1 MARASLGEIFR
12 CFITV
17 YKVLKPKN
25 VEITRERCTRTVS
38 GDNGGTSGDAHDA
51 VHEHAATRCKCT
63 VNEIA
68 CGRKIVDYVVV
79 FSVLN
84 RDYKVVLV
92 ATRQVR
98 AYRNKVCDR
107 RMLVDGFC
115 TRKAK
120 KNFSRV
126 SRGLRDRSAPR
137 YIQLSLENGVNA
149 WYSYTSRLRGVTKG
163 RH

>member
-1 MARASLGEIFR
+1 MANHLRRAMMARASLGEIFR

-17 YKVLKPKN
+17 YKVLKPKI
-25 VEITRERCTRTVS
+25 VEITRERRTRTVS

-68 CGRKIVDYVVV
+68 CGRKIVDYGVV

-84 RDYKVVLV
+84 RYYKVVLV

-98 AYRNKVCDR
+98 AYRNKVCDQR
-107 RMLVDGFC
+107 LLVYNFC
-115 TRKAK
+115 TRKTMRK
-120 KNFSRV
+120 FSRT
-126 SRGLRDRSAPR
+126 LRRFCSQSTPR
-137 YIQLSLENGVNA
+137 YI
-149 WYSYTSRLRGVTKG
+149 
-163 RH
+163 